1 MTHDAHD
8 IDDILAEIVTLPS
21 LPGTITR
28 VREMLDDP
36 DCSLHQVGEVIS
48 TDPGIALKTLR
59 LVNSAQYGT
68 RNPVSSVE
76 QAVALLG
83 AKVVRNL
90 VLSAA
95 IFDQLR
101 GGTDQFLRHS
111 IACGLAMEM
120 LAGAS
125 PGVALD
131 PDEAFVYGVL
141 HDIGVVVFQEFMPD
155 RHLAATTLAERKG
168 IPLFQAEREVIGVD
182 HAALGAR
189 LARHWRLPQEL
200 VDAVAGHHDLE
211 RASAPNR
218 ELAALLGLA
227 DFIVNVSGITSGL
240 CVPPPLAAGAEETI
254 RIPRPEVPA
263 VIDSFFMALPNVDEL
278 VAAALC

>member
-1 MTHDAHD
+1 MTHDARD

-36 DCSLHQVGEVIS
+36 DCSLHHVGEVIS

-68 RNPVSSVE
+68 RNSVSSVE

-120 LAGAS
+120 LAGSS
-125 PGVALD
+125 PGIALD

-141 HDIGVVVFQEFMPD
+141 HDIGVVIFQEFLPD
-155 RHLAATTLAERKG
+155 RHKEAVRLAERTG
-168 IPLFQAEREVIGVD
+168 IPLFQAEREIIGMD
-182 HAALGAR
+182 HAALGGR

-211 RASAPNR
+211 PAGPQNR

-227 DFIVNVSGITSGL
+227 DYIVNASGITSGPSI
-240 CVPPPLAAGAEETI
+240 PPLLAAGAEEII
-254 RIPRPEVPA
+254 RIPRAEIPS
-263 VIDSFFMALPNVDEL
+263 VIDSFFAALPNVDEL
-278 VAAALC
+278 VATALS